1 MMTAP
6 EPVTPEPVTLLTPR
20 PVHRPILVQ
29 QWRRLTF
36 LHWAVDPAAVAPLLP
51 AGTRPDTLDG
61 VTYVGLVPFQMHK
74 VGLGPG
80 PGLPYLGT
88 FCETNVR
95 LYSVDGQGRRGVVF
109 LSLDAARLIP
119 VLVARGGFSLPYL
132 WSHMRLRRGGDVI
145 TYTSRRRW
153 PGPRGT
159 MSRVVVRIGPRI
171 PESDRSS
178 VMSGPS
184 DLEHFVSARW
194 GLHLA
199 WHGRTLYL
207 PNEHPTWPLHRA
219 ELVDLSGDVMA
230 ATGLQAPTG
239 PPISV
244 LYSPGVQVKF
254 GPPLNVARDD

>member
-1 MMTAP
+1 
-6 EPVTPEPVTLLTPR
+6 
-20 PVHRPILVQ
+20 
-29 QWRRLTF
+29 
-36 LHWAVDPAAVAPLLP
+36 
-51 AGTRPDTLDG
+51 
-61 VTYVGLVPFQMHK
+61 
-74 VGLGPG
+74 
-80 PGLPYLGT
+80 
-88 FCETNVR
+88 
-95 LYSVDGQGRRGVVF
+95 
-109 LSLDAARLIP
+109 
-119 VLVARGGFSLPYL
+119 
-132 WSHMRLRRGGDVI
+132 
-145 TYTSRRRW
+145 
-153 PGPRGT
+153 

-219 ELVDLSGDVMA
+219 ELVDLSGDVIA